1 MPLNN
6 NFLGIYKT
14 VKINGKRVAL
24 NSFNRNLNMETNS
37 QPYLIGTQKSKVL
50 NIGGV
55 SESLVLSSNLLVG
68 SGASVDGRSL
78 ANTKILEILD
88 AENAQ
93 LPVMSSFDYSI
104 GSDNCTVTI
113 NLESDGNPNNTSVFE
128 IRSDDI
134 PELDPS
140 NGETRLAKFYDFRVR
155 IGQRECFIISG
166 NISFKSEIDKKYF
179 IIPGYWSDYRGWG
192 DPNIAGNAITNSSI
206 GSTNITISGNGVT
219 YQTGTQFPFFGIG
232 PLIVSGSGKAA
243 VFLENL
249 TDNGGTGSSS
259 FLDSGE
265 TTNLNLKTGTT
276 DLTLQD
282 PGIVRYENVDLKL
295 DIYDQAYYDAYPAGM
310 GWTSLLP
317 SVLDL
322 SKCVVHTSNFN
333 LNPGMMTV
341 DFNFTSWID

>member
-6 NFLGIYKT
+6 DFLGIYKT
-14 VKINGKRVAL
+14 LKINNKRVAAT
-24 NSFNRNLNMETNS
+24 SFTRNLQMETASNS
-37 QPYLIGTQKSKVL
+37 LLVGTQKTKIL

-55 SESLVLSSNLLVG
+55 SESLTLNTNILIG
-68 SGASVDGRSL
+68 SGSSVDGRSF

-88 AENAQ
+88 IETSK
-93 LPVMSSFDYSI
+93 LPLMNSLDYSI
-104 GSDNCTVTI
+104 GSDSCTVSVG
-113 NLESDGNPNNTSVFE
+113 LESDGNPSDTSIFE

-134 PELDPS
+134 PELDPA

-155 IGQRECFIISG
+155 IGKRECFILSG
-166 NISFKSEIDKKYF
+166 SINFKIDLDKKYF

-192 DPNIAGNAITNSSI
+192 DPNLAGLASTNTAI

-232 PLIVSGSGKAA
+232 ALTVSGNGKAA

-249 TDNGGTGSSS
+249 TDNGGTGSST
-259 FLDSGE
+259 FFDDGE
-265 TTNLNLKTGTT
+265 TTNLSLKANTT

-282 PGIVRYENVDLKL
+282 PGIIRYENLDLKF
-295 DIYDQAYYDAYPAGM
+295 DIFDQAYYDAYPAGL
-310 GWTSLLP
+310 GWTSLFP
-317 SVLDL
+317 PILDL
-322 SKCVVHTSNFN
+322 SKCVVHTSNFS